1 MGYIAVGSENS
12 TPIELY
18 YEDQGAGQPVVLI
31 HGYPLNGHSW
41 ERQTRDLL
49 DAGYR
54 VITYDR
60 RGFGRSSKAGTG
72 YDYDTFSA
80 DLNSLLESL
89 DLRDVVLVGFSMGT
103 GELARYVARYGHE
116 RVAKLAFLAALEPF
130 LVARD
135 DNPEGVPQ
143 EVFDGI
149 AAAAKGDRYAWYTQ
163 FFADFYNLDDN
174 LGSRISQ
181 EAVTASWNVATS
193 SAPVAAYAVVSS
205 WIEDFRADVQA
216 VRDSGKPPS
225 SCTERP
231 TGSSPSTRRPA
242 ASAVSCRRR
251 STWRSRALRT
261 GCSGRMPRRSTR
273 PFAPSW
279 AETCPADSVVA
290 RRPAASGCA
299 ATSLSRRA
307 SRSASAV
314 RGTPAPA
321 DRGSGAAGIAARR
334 ERGVGQ
340 LGSGQPFSGVPLHRT
355 EAFGLLL
362 PVPAGPHDVVVAAAD
377 EVPPHDDL
385 LLERRSAQQ
394 NGSGPSGRCVAEDQ
408 RTDARTEE
416 SELGGAQR
424 RPVQFDVPLVHQQA
438 VLERGV
444 DAQGEGRAGLENQLR
459 AEQGCEGAHRR
470 DRLQQGAEEDPD
482 LGAVLADRR
491 WHVSLEVPFRIAVF
505 VRQRH
510 PQLHAVQDGCADG
523 GDLGMADAATSR
535 HQIELAG
542 AHVGVAAETVP
553 MLHLAVEQPG
563 DGLQAGCGGRSIPPR
578 RATSSGP

>member
-80 DLNSLLESL
+80 DLNALLESL

-103 GELARYVARYGHE
+103 GELARYVARYGHG

-135 DNPEGVPQ
+135 DNLEGVPQ

-216 VRDSGKPPS
+216 VRDSGKPALILHGTADRILPIDA
-225 SCTERP
+225 TA
-231 TGSSPSTRRPA
+231 RRF
-242 ASAVSCRRR
+242 RRELPEAQYVEIEGAPHGLLW
-251 STWRSRALRT
+251 THAEEVNAALRT
-261 GCSGRMPRRSTR
+261 
-273 PFAPSW
+273 F
-279 AETCPADSVVA
+279 
-290 RRPAASGCA
+290 
-299 ATSLSRRA
+299 
-307 SRSASAV
+307 
-314 RGTPAPA
+314 
-321 DRGSGAAGIAARR
+321 
-334 ERGVGQ
+334 
-340 LGSGQPFSGVPLHRT
+340 LG
-355 EAFGLLL
+355 
-362 PVPAGPHDVVVAAAD
+362 
-377 EVPPHDDL
+377 
-385 LLERRSAQQ
+385 
-394 NGSGPSGRCVAEDQ
+394 
-408 RTDARTEE
+408 
-416 SELGGAQR
+416 
-424 RPVQFDVPLVHQQA
+424 
-438 VLERGV
+438 
-444 DAQGEGRAGLENQLR
+444 
-459 AEQGCEGAHRR
+459 
-470 DRLQQGAEEDPD
+470 
-482 LGAVLADRR
+482 
-491 WHVSLEVPFRIAVF
+491 
-505 VRQRH
+505 
-510 PQLHAVQDGCADG
+510 
-523 GDLGMADAATSR
+523 
-535 HQIELAG
+535 
-542 AHVGVAAETVP
+542 
-553 MLHLAVEQPG
+553 
-563 DGLQAGCGGRSIPPR
+563 
-578 RATSSGP
+578 